1 MPRTV
6 VLPERDRA
14 GLFHIP
20 EPVRITD
27 LVTGIDSE
35 GHQMGIQSG
44 PPVVLRGTTGS
55 GISQINAHRYL
66 NKIDTADKIC
76 VANREVE

>member
-6 VLPERDRA
+6 VLSERDRA

-44 PPVVLRGTTGS
+44 PRVVFRGTTGS
-55 GISQINAHRYL
+55 ETSHIFAYRYL
-66 NKIDTADKIC
+66 YEIDTADKIC